1 MSTSRLVM
9 TIDTNLPVNTLRNI
23 LADSASRPLEKA
35 QKVTNFF
42 QGLKSG
48 ARAAIVNSGVADSAG
63 VNALSASQ
71 TATLSGAAT
80 AADTITINGVAL
92 TAVSNVTTPTN
103 NQFRVG
109 TDAATAAANIA
120 AAIQASTT
128 DALSG
133 VVHASALAGVV
144 TVSCNIP
151 GVIGNV
157 ITIAKSS
164 TAITLGGALLAG
176 GLGRLPS
183 LTAFH
188 FNK

>member
-9 TIDTNLPVNTLRNI
+9 TIDTNLPIGTLRNI

-48 ARAAIVNSGVADSAG
+48 ARAAIVNSGVADSGG
-63 VNALSASQ
+63 VDAVSASQ
-71 TATLSGAAT
+71 TATFSAAAT
-80 AADTITINGVAL
+80 AADTVTVNGVAL

-103 NQFRVG
+103 NQWRVG
-109 TDAATAAANIA
+109 TDAPTAAANLA
-120 AAIQASTT
+120 AAINASTT

-133 VVHASALAGVV
+133 VVHATASGAIV
-144 TVSCNIP
+144 TVTCNIP

-157 ITIAKSS
+157 LTIAKSS
-164 TAITLGGALLAG
+164 TAITLGAALLAG

-183 LTAFH
+183 LTSFH
-188 FNK
+188 FSK